1 MLLKSLTVPSTV
13 TEAPTK
19 RRCLE
24 MHKQFTGRE
33 SPGLHL
39 FSIIISFLM
48 EAGKKAE
55 SCDYTPLK
63 ACLDKNNN
71 DRSKCLKEWDEF
83 QKACR
88 EKK

>member
-1 MLLKSLTVPSTV
+1 
-13 TEAPTK
+13 
-19 RRCLE
+19 
-24 MHKQFTGRE
+24 
-33 SPGLHL
+33 
-39 FSIIISFLM
+39 M

-88 EKK
+88 EKKYVLQTCHCKFDTNTLHDRQKANDNSECVACKEN

>member
-1 MLLKSLTVPSTV
+1 
-13 TEAPTK
+13 
-19 RRCLE
+19 
-24 MHKQFTGRE
+24 
-33 SPGLHL
+33 
-39 FSIIISFLM
+39 M

-88 EKK
+88 EKKYVLLQAFHCNLTLTHTHTT

>member
-1 MLLKSLTVPSTV
+1 
-13 TEAPTK
+13 
-19 RRCLE
+19 
-24 MHKQFTGRE
+24 
-33 SPGLHL
+33 
-39 FSIIISFLM
+39 M

-88 EKK
+88 EKKYVLLQAFHCNLTLTHTHTQHNRQKSNDNSECVACKEN

>member
-1 MLLKSLTVPSTV
+1 
-13 TEAPTK
+13 
-19 RRCLE
+19 
-24 MHKQFTGRE
+24 
-33 SPGLHL
+33 
-39 FSIIISFLM
+39 M

-88 EKK
+88 EKKQKANDNSECVACKEN

>member
-1 MLLKSLTVPSTV
+1 
-13 TEAPTK
+13 
-19 RRCLE
+19 
-24 MHKQFTGRE
+24 MHKKIQGE
-33 SPGLHL
+33 IPGVTL
-39 FSIIISFLM
+39 FFLSYNYTISSLM
-48 EAGKKAE
+48 EPGKKAE
-55 SCDYTPLK
+55 SCDYNPLK